1 MPTIEYIGI
10 YTINISFAMHFFVYI
25 PQIIHNRK
33 YKTKMQIS
41 ALTQCT
47 MLIAYG
53 SNVIFG
59 ITHNMPWQYA
69 TISLVLL
76 LPTFFQQ
83 YQMYFSKSYHKAWH
97 IFAIIWAITIVV
109 VVSLYLMSNHWS
121 ASFNYIF
128 DKITYQTVNI
138 ASTIYMVYWL
148 PQIYRNFKNKTAN
161 GFAMIFLY
169 IGLTEAVLNS
179 FTAIAYKYPL
189 ISLITGIEVGIML
202 IIVMYQHYIYDV
214 KPQLKDSQLIIS

>member
-1 MPTIEYIGI
+1 MTTIQHIGI
-10 YTINISFAMHFFVYI
+10 YTINISFALHFVVYI

-33 YKTKMQIS
+33 HKQNMEIS
-41 ALTQCT
+41 PLTQCA

-76 LPTFFQQ
+76 LPTLFQQ
-83 YQMYFSKSYHKAWH
+83 YQMYLSKSYKVAWH
-97 IFAIIWAITIVV
+97 IFAIAWTVV
-109 VVSLYLMSNHWS
+109 IIAVISIYIMNDSLPI
-121 ASFNYIF
+121 SFNSWF
-128 DKITYQTVNI
+128 QKITYQTVNI
-138 ASTIYMVYWL
+138 ASIIYMVYWL

-169 IGLTEAVLNS
+169 IGLVEAVLNT
-179 FTAIAYKYPL
+179 FTAIAYKYPI

-202 IIVMYQHYIYDV
+202 IIVMFQHYLYNV
-214 KPQLKDSQLIIS
+214 RPRVTS